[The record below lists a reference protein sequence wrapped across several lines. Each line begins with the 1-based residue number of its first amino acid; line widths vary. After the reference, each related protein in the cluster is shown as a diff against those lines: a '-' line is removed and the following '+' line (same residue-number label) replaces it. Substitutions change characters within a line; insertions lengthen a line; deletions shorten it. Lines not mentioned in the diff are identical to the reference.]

1 MYCPSSVLSYGVHV
15 LKEYI
20 YSFINSNSK
29 FNTSDILSKHWS
41 HKDVW
46 PMLRAIILLWRGD
59 MMDLARYQEDNNDV
73 AVGGGN
79 DLDVG
84 E

>member
-1 MYCPSSVLSYGVHV
+1 MMYVLSILCPVIWCHV

-20 YSFINSNSK
+20 YSFINSK

-46 PMLRAIILLWRGD
+46 PMLRAILLWRGD